1 MKELPKIYH
10 NTRKEFKNNKEVYLS
25 YDNKPSKNNIS
36 DIKEKIINILN
47 SSDFIY
53 RTKVFI
59 KMDNQIITKKI
70 IGLKNDYLLTIDNEL
85 IPIDKIQ
92 DIYK

>member
-10 NTRKEFKNNKEVYLS
+10 NTKKEFKNNKEVYLS
-25 YDNKPSKNNIS
+25 YDNKSSNNIS

-47 SSDFIY
+47 SPNFIY
-53 RTKVFI
+53 RTKVYI

-85 IPIDKIQ
+85 MPINKIQ